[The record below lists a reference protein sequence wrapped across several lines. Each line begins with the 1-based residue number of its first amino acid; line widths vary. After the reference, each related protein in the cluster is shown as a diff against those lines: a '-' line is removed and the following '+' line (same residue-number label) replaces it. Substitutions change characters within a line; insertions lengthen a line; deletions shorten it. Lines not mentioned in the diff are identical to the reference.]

1 MNIENPSSHF
11 SVAQLV
17 SRGWILDIFVFIV
30 NLFLMR
36 LLVEYFLDVVYAAK
50 KGDSLSVFT
59 ITVFLASLLVLAP
72 VGSFLSRWHFNER
85 RESVG
90 ANSAGGCLFNPLIY
104 FGVVVIIFSVSTGL
118 TTHLIFGTSDLGEA
132 WRIALIVVGLSF
144 AALHTFVVYRYFS
157 PGPRPRSAFLLS
169 PLSGLIGDICIF
181 VNMLFF
187 QILWNTLALGFRRPM
202 DGYDLFTNLLAVI
215 FGGLLMYF
223 PPRIFYLAEDI
234 KKPRTWFFII
244 FANLPVIYRAMFGS
258 GHALNF

>member
-1 MNIENPSSHF
+1 MNTENLSSHF
-11 SVAQLV
+11 AVAQRI

-36 LLVEYFLDVVYAAK
+36 LLVEYFVDVVYAAK
-50 KGDSLSVFT
+50 KGDPLSLFT
-59 ITVFLASLLVLAP
+59 ITVFFTSLLILAP

-85 RESVG
+85 RESAG
-90 ANSAGGCLFNPLIY
+90 INCAGGCLFNPLIY

-118 TTHLIFGTSDLGEA
+118 TTHLIFGTDDLGEA

-157 PGPRPRSAFLLS
+157 PGPRPRNAFLLS
-169 PLSGLIGDICIF
+169 PLSGLIGDTCIF

-202 DGYDLFTNLLAVI
+202 DGYDLFTNLLAVT

-234 KKPRTWFFII
+234 KKPKTWFFIVL
-244 FANLPVIYRAMFGS
+244 ANVPVIYRAVFGS
-258 GHALNF
+258 GHAIKF